1 MTIRIM
7 LVGLVASLGFEL
19 PSGSDVSRWA
29 QAGTEWVHGRMADL
43 SGPGVEVKLDLAR
56 PSDCQQ
62 ADETIAVPSLACEKE
77 ANADRAF
84 QAVSEDMARDLS
96 ADLLAIHG
104 DQAPGESV
112 GPTLVLEGPAPVG
125 LPEGEELVGCLVVLA
140 DEAATVEVASID
152 KPMPDD
158 SVISTD
164 VTPVPTDRVSA
175 AVRLTREAVQAWADL
190 MLQPDEECHP
200 TR

>member
-19 PSGSDVSRWA
+19 PSGSDLSSWA
-29 QAGTEWVHGRMADL
+29 QAGTEWVHGRMADR
-43 SGPGVEVKLDLAR
+43 SGPGVETKLDLAG

-62 ADETIAVPSLACEKE
+62 ADETFKVPSLACEKE
-77 ANADRAF
+77 ADADRAF
-84 QAVSEDMARDLS
+84 QAVSEGMARDLS
-96 ADLLAIHG
+96 ADLLAGHREEP
-104 DQAPGESV
+104 PGEPI
-112 GPTLVLEGPAPVG
+112 GPMLALEGPAPVG
-125 LPEGEELVGCLVVLA
+125 LPEGEEAVGCLVVLA
-140 DEAATVEVASID
+140 DEASAVKVAPID
-152 KPMPDD
+152 EEMPDD
-158 SVISTD
+158 SVDSTD
-164 VTPVPTDRVSA
+164 GSPVRLDRLSS